1 MSFFAN
7 LWQSSVTMM
16 DRGSTPSPFSFL
28 HDNNQMIVGIGQSL
42 WRTLSAASSLM
53 TIRPNVTRL
62 ETALTANPP
71 ILPTRRH
78 TTTTMVQQRQQ
89 QREQALETLVDV
101 TLNLSISI
109 GMAVVAGLV
118 AKWLVQILQA
128 DANNGSDDAKDR
140 PSANRITK
148 RLLHIL
154 QKRAQAVAD
163 ASDDNP
169 DDAPKS
175 SSNKKTLKKVVVPK
189 VQLPPLTTYELQM
202 ACQIID
208 PDDIESSFRDI
219 GGLDATKRELYE
231 LAVLP
236 LVEPL
241 IFGTSKLVQPCKG
254 ILLYG
259 PPGTGKT
266 LLGKALAKEAAAVF
280 LPLPLSTILNKWVGE
295 SNKLV
300 AATFSL
306 ATKLAP
312 AIIFIDELD
321 TFLKANT
328 SETAY
333 LDTIKSEFLT
343 CWDGVTTQ
351 SASQVLVLGATN
363 KPRAIDPAILRR
375 MPRAF
380 AVPLPDQDGRKAIL
394 TLLLQDEG
402 CTPDARAYVPTLAA
416 RTPGYSG
423 SDLKELC
430 KAAAMVRIQEKTA
443 AYAAA
448 KTSGKAASLHKVRT
462 EATRLICAADLRTG
476 HAKVPKTGEAAKMY
490 DDAST
495 SRSAPKG
502 EVNMQHVLAAL
513 LRQVSDLSVR
523 ENGAQGEPTRSN
535 GRTDDDEMDEIPQ
548 VE

>member
-1 MSFFAN
+1 MSFLAN
-7 LWQSSVTMM
+7 LWQTGVTMM
-16 DRGSTPSPFSFL
+16 EGGTSPFSSSL
-28 HDNNQMIVGIGQSL
+28 HDNHMLAGLGQSL
-42 WRTLSAASSLM
+42 WQKLAAASSFL
-53 TIRPNVTRL
+53 TIRPHVTRL
-62 ETALTANPP
+62 ETALTADPP
-71 ILPTRRH
+71 SLVRRH
-78 TTTTMVQQRQQ
+78 STTVQRQQ
-89 QREQALETLVDV
+89 QQKSKEEAMETLVEV
-101 TLNLSISI
+101 TLNLAISI

-118 AKWLVQILQA
+118 AKWLVQILQV
-128 DANNGSDDAKDR
+128 DSNNDD
-140 PSANRITK
+140 SANRPPAHRITK

-163 ASDDNP
+163 ASDDESP
-169 DDAPKS
+169 ADDNK
-175 SSNKKTLKKVVVPK
+175 NKKMVKKVVPK
-189 VQLPPLTTYELQM
+189 VQLPPLTPYELQM

-208 PDDIESSFRDI
+208 PDDIESSFSDI

-236 LVEPL
+236 LVEPQ

-363 KPRAIDPAILRR
+363 KPHAIDPAILRR

-394 TLLLQDEG
+394 TLLLQDEE
-402 CTPDARAYVPTLAA
+402 CTSDARAYVPTLAA

-448 KTSGKAASLHKVRT
+448 KTSGKAASLQKVRT
-462 EATRLICAADLRTG
+462 EATRPICAADLRTG

-490 DDAST
+490 NDAST
-495 SRSAPKG
+495 PRSVPKG
-502 EVNMQHVLAAL
+502 DVNMQHLLAAL

-523 ENGAQGEPTRSN
+523 DNGAPGGPTKSN
-535 GRTDDDEMDEIPQ
+535 GRASDEDEMDEIPQ
-548 VE
+548 V